1 LDICNFHDSIAFCC
15 VLHRFVSRALVLHRF
30 CRASVVLA
38 RRHFYTVSVA
48 LVRRRLPK
56 LRIHRRAP

>member
-1 LDICNFHDSIAFCC
+1 L
-15 VLHRFVSRALVLHRF
+15 VVLVLHRF

-38 RRHFYTVSVA
+38 RRHSYTVSVA
-48 LVRRRLPK
+48 LVRRRLPS